1 VAESKLEKLRKTKK
15 HSPINGIMLTLVIGF
30 IILIVCQLLFLG
42 FEMQQRTRTAGAIQD
57 GSSGTSSGNMTLT
70 SSDLSNSLGTDI
82 QLISCSDDDLTGAVS
97 AVRRAIVNIDVAG
110 ADAGPANRKGGPA
123 LNFDM
128 PSTAALQTDEETLG
142 SGVIIDARG
151 YILTCYHLIK
161 DYAAVNVT
169 VFSSVRQIYKANIV
183 DVDIANDLAVLK
195 IETER
200 PLPVAKL
207 ANSDMVKITDTVLA
221 IGSPFGFE
229 HTVTCGIISDN
240 KRSIVIGN
248 TVYEDMFQT
257 DTAVNRGSAGG
268 ALINSVGRVV
278 GVNTAIASPSGYFS
292 GVSFAIPINK
302 ARPLLLKAI
311 EG

>member
-1 VAESKLEKLRKTKK
+1 MTESRLEKLRKTKK
-15 HSPINGIMLTLVIGF
+15 HSPINVVMVTLVIGF
-30 IILIVCQLLFLG
+30 IILIACQLLFFG
-42 FEMQQRTRTAGAIQD
+42 FEMQERTQTTSTVQD
-57 GSSGTSSGNMTLT
+57 GAAGTSSGDITLAA
-70 SSDLSNSLGTDI
+70 SDDI
-82 QLISCSDDDLTGAVS
+82 MLVACSDDDLTDAVA
-97 AVRRAIVNIDVAG
+97 AVRRAVVNIDVA
-110 ADAGPANRKGGPA
+110 AGDVGSANARSGPP
-123 LNFDM
+123 LTFDM
-128 PSTAALQTDEETLG
+128 PSTAALATDEETLG
-142 SGVIIDARG
+142 SGVIVDARG

-169 VFSSVRQIYKANIV
+169 VFSSVRRIYKANVV

-195 IETER
+195 IESDR

-207 ANSDMVKITDTVLA
+207 ANSDMVKATDTILA

-229 HTVTCGIISDN
+229 HTVTGGIISDN

-257 DTAVNRGSAGG
+257 DAAVNRGSAGG
-268 ALINSVGRVV
+268 ALINGEGQVV
-278 GVNTAIASPSGYFS
+278 GVNTAIASPSGYFT

-311 EG
+311 DG

>member
-1 VAESKLEKLRKTKK
+1 MVDSKLEKLRKTKK
-15 HSPINGIMLTLVIGF
+15 QSPINVVMITLVIGF
-30 IILIVCQLLFLG
+30 IILIVCQLLFFG
-42 FEMQQRTRTAGAIQD
+42 FEMQERARAAGTVQD
-57 GSSGTSSGNMTLT
+57 GSSGTGSGNITLT
-70 SSDLSNSLGTDI
+70 SSDI
-82 QLISCSDDDLTGAVS
+82 QLVSCSDDDLTDAVA
-97 AVRRAIVNIDVAG
+97 AVRRAVVNIDVAG
-110 ADAGPANRKGGPA
+110 ADVGSANRKGGPA

-128 PSTAALQTDEETLG
+128 PSTATLQTDEETLG
-142 SGVIIDARG
+142 SGVIVDARG

-161 DYAAVNVT
+161 DYPVVNVT

-195 IETER
+195 IESDR

-207 ANSDMVKITDTVLA
+207 ANSDMVKVTDTILA

-229 HTVTCGIISDN
+229 HTVTGGIISDN

-257 DTAVNRGSAGG
+257 DAAVNRGSAGG
-268 ALINSVGRVV
+268 ALINGEGQVV
-278 GVNTAIASPSGYFS
+278 GVNTAIASPSGYFT

-311 EG
+311 DG

>member
-1 VAESKLEKLRKTKK
+1 VTDSKLEKLIKTKK
-15 HSPINGIMLTLVIGF
+15 RSKANVVMIILVIGF
-30 IILIVCQLLFLG
+30 IVLIACQLLFFDL
-42 FEMQQRTRTAGAIQD
+42 EIQERTQTTGTIRDGTGDTGSGAI
-57 GSSGTSSGNMTLT
+57 TLT
-70 SSDLSNSLGTDI
+70 ASKDI
-82 QLISCSDDDLTGAVS
+82 VLVSCSDDDLTDAVT

-110 ADAGPANRKGGPA
+110 GGVGSANARKGPP
-123 LNFDM
+123 LTFDM
-128 PSTAALQTDEETLG
+128 PSTAALAADEETLG
-142 SGVIIDARG
+142 SGVIVDARG

-161 DYAAVNVT
+161 DYPTVNVT
-169 VFSSVRQIYKANIV
+169 VFSSVRQVYKANIV

-195 IETER
+195 IESDR

-207 ANSDMVKITDTVLA
+207 ANSDMVRVTDTVLT

-229 HTVTCGIISDN
+229 HTVTGGIISDN

-257 DTAVNRGSAGG
+257 DAAINRGSAGG
-268 ALINSVGRVV
+268 ALINSEGQVV
-278 GVNTAIASPSGYFS
+278 GVNTAIASPSGYFA

-311 EG
+311 DG

>member
-1 VAESKLEKLRKTKK
+1 MAESKLEKLRKTKK
-15 HSPINGIMLTLVIGF
+15 HSPINVVMVTLVIGF
-30 IILIVCQLLFLG
+30 IVLIVCQLLFFG
-42 FEMQQRTRTAGAIQD
+42 FEMQQRTRTSGTIQD
-57 GSSGTSSGNMTLT
+57 GSSGTGSGDITLT
-70 SSDLSNSLGTDI
+70 ASDDI
-82 QLISCSDDDLTGAVS
+82 MLVACSDDDITDAVS

-110 ADAGPANRKGGPA
+110 ADVGSANRKGGPA
-123 LNFDM
+123 LNFDI

-142 SGVIIDARG
+142 SGIIIDARG

-161 DYAAVNVT
+161 DYATVNVT
-169 VFSSVRQIYKANIV
+169 VFSSVRQIYKANVV

-207 ANSDMVKITDTVLA
+207 ANSDMVKITDIVLA

-257 DTAVNRGSAGG
+257 DAAINRGSAGG
-268 ALINSVGRVV
+268 ALINGEGEVV
-278 GVNTAIASPSGYFS
+278 GVNTAIASPSGHFS
-292 GVSFAIPINK
+292 GISFAIPINK

-311 EG
+311 DG

>member
-15 HSPINGIMLTLVIGF
+15 HSPINVVMVTLVIGF
-30 IILIVCQLLFLG
+30 VILIACQLLFFG
-42 FEMQQRTRTAGAIQD
+42 FEMQQRTGTANTLQD
-57 GSSGTSSGNMTLT
+57 GSSGTGSGNITLT
-70 SSDLSNSLGTDI
+70 SSDI
-82 QLISCSDDDLTGAVS
+82 QLVSCSDDDLTDAVA
-97 AVRRAIVNIDVAG
+97 AVRRAVVNIDVAG
-110 ADAGPANRKGGPA
+110 ADVGPANRKGGPA

-128 PSTAALQTDEETLG
+128 PSTATLQTDEETLG

-161 DYAAVNVT
+161 NYPNVSVT
-169 VFSSVRQIYKANIV
+169 VFSSVRQIYKANVV

-195 IETER
+195 IESDR

-229 HTVTCGIISDN
+229 HTVTSGIISDN

-248 TVYEDMFQT
+248 TVYENMFQT
-257 DTAVNRGSAGG
+257 DAAVNRG
-268 ALINSVGRVV
+268 RCRRC
-278 GVNTAIASPSGYFS
+278 FD
-292 GVSFAIPINK
+292 K
-302 ARPLLLKAI
+302 
-311 EG
+311 

>member
-1 VAESKLEKLRKTKK
+1 VTDSKLEKLIKTKK
-15 HSPINGIMLTLVIGF
+15 RSKANVVMIILVIGF
-30 IILIVCQLLFLG
+30 IVLIACQLLFFDL
-42 FEMQQRTRTAGAIQD
+42 EIQERTQTTGTIRDGTGDTGSGAI
-57 GSSGTSSGNMTLT
+57 TLT
-70 SSDLSNSLGTDI
+70 ASKDI
-82 QLISCSDDDLTGAVS
+82 VLVSCSDDDLTDAVT

-110 ADAGPANRKGGPA
+110 GGVGSANARKGPP
-123 LNFDM
+123 LTFDM
-128 PSTAALQTDEETLG
+128 PSTAALAADEETLG
-142 SGVIIDARG
+142 SGVIVDARG

-161 DYAAVNVT
+161 DYPTVNVT
-169 VFSSVRQIYKANIV
+169 VFSSVRQVYKANIV

-195 IETER
+195 IESDR

-207 ANSDMVKITDTVLA
+207 ANSDMVKVTDTILT

-229 HTVTCGIISDN
+229 HTVTGGIISDN

-257 DTAVNRGSAGG
+257 DAAINRGSAGG
-268 ALINSVGRVV
+268 ALINSEGQVV
-278 GVNTAIASPSGYFS
+278 GVNTAIASPSGYFA

-311 EG
+311 DG

>member
-1 VAESKLEKLRKTKK
+1 VADSKLEKLRKTKK
-15 HSPINGIMLTLVIGF
+15 RSPINVVMVTLVIGF
-30 IILIVCQLLFLG
+30 IILIVCQLLFFG
-42 FEMQQRTRTAGAIQD
+42 FEMQQRTRTASTIQD
-57 GSSGTSSGNMTLT
+57 GSSGTGSNNITLT
-70 SSDLSNSLGTDI
+70 SSDI
-82 QLISCSDDDLTGAVS
+82 QLVACSDDDLTDVVA
-97 AVRRAIVNIDVAG
+97 AVRRAVVNIDVAG
-110 ADAGPANRKGGPA
+110 ADVDSSNRRGGPA
-123 LNFDM
+123 LSFDM
-128 PSTAALQTDEETLG
+128 PSIAALQTDEETLG

-169 VFSSVRQIYKANIV
+169 VFSSSSIRQIYKANVV
-183 DVDIANDLAVLK
+183 DVDIANDLAVLN
-195 IETER
+195 IESDR

-207 ANSDMVKITDTVLA
+207 ANSDMVKATDTILA

-229 HTVTCGIISDN
+229 HTVTEGIISDN

-257 DTAVNRGSAGG
+257 DAAVNRGSAGG
-268 ALINSVGRVV
+268 ALINGAGEVV

-311 EG
+311 DG

>member
-1 VAESKLEKLRKTKK
+1 MAESKLEKLRKTKK
-15 HSPINGIMLTLVIGF
+15 HSPINVVMVTLVIGF
-30 IILIVCQLLFLG
+30 IVLIVCQLLFFG
-42 FEMQQRTRTAGAIQD
+42 FEMQQRTRTSGTIQD
-57 GSSGTSSGNMTLT
+57 GSSGTGSGDITLT
-70 SSDLSNSLGTDI
+70 ASDDI
-82 QLISCSDDDLTGAVS
+82 MLVACSDDDITDAVS

-110 ADAGPANRKGGPA
+110 ADVGSANRKGGPA
-123 LNFDM
+123 LNFDI

-142 SGVIIDARG
+142 SGIIIDARG

-161 DYAAVNVT
+161 DYATVNVT
-169 VFSSVRQIYKANIV
+169 VFSSVRQIYKANVV

-207 ANSDMVKITDTVLA
+207 ANSDMVKITDIVLA

-257 DTAVNRGSAGG
+257 DAAVNRGSAGG
-268 ALINSVGRVV
+268 ALINSEGRVV

>member
-1 VAESKLEKLRKTKK
+1 VTESKLEKLRKTKK
-15 HSPINGIMLTLVIGF
+15 HSPINVVMVTLVIGF
-30 IILIVCQLLFLG
+30 IILIACQLLFFG
-42 FEMQQRTRTAGAIQD
+42 IEMQERTQTTSTVQD
-57 GSSGTSSGNMTLT
+57 GAAGTSSGDITLAA
-70 SSDLSNSLGTDI
+70 SDDI
-82 QLISCSDDDLTGAVS
+82 MLVACSDDDLTDAVA
-97 AVRRAIVNIDVAG
+97 AVRRAVVNIDVA
-110 ADAGPANRKGGPA
+110 AGDVGSANARSGPP
-123 LNFDM
+123 LTFDM
-128 PSTAALQTDEETLG
+128 PSMAALAKDEETLG

-161 DYAAVNVT
+161 DYTAVNVT
-169 VFSSVRQIYKANIV
+169 VFSSVRQIYKAKIV

-195 IETER
+195 IESDR

-207 ANSDMVKITDTVLA
+207 ANSDMVKVTDTILA

-229 HTVTCGIISDN
+229 HTVTGGIISDN

-257 DTAVNRGSAGG
+257 DAAVNRGSAGG
-268 ALINSVGRVV
+268 ALINGEGQVV
-278 GVNTAIASPSGYFS
+278 GVNTAIASPSGYFT

-311 EG
+311 DG